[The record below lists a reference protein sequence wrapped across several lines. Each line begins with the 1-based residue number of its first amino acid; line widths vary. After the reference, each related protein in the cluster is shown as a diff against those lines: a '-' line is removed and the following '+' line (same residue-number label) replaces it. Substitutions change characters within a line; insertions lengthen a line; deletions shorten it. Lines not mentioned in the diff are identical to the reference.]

1 MKTKTSVPTA
11 DHQAMRNELI
21 AVMRKYG
28 GKLRSDEVLALAAY
42 TVGQLI
48 ALQDQ
53 RTMTP
58 AMAMELVAS
67 NIEAGNQQAMADCT
81 SASGLPV

>member
-1 MKTKTSVPTA
+1 MKLKTSLPTA

-21 AVMRKYG
+21 EVMRKYG

-42 TVGQLI
+42 TVGQLL

-67 NIEAGNQQAMADCT
+67 NIEAGNQHAIAEVK
-81 SASGLPV
+81 SAGGIPQ

>member
-1 MKTKTSVPTA
+1 MKMKTSLPTA

-53 RTMTP
+53 RTVTP

-67 NIEAGNQQAMADCT
+67 NIEAGNQHALAEVK
-81 SASGLPV
+81 SAGGTQQ

>member
-1 MKTKTSVPTA
+1 MKTKLTAPTPH
-11 DHQAMRNELI
+11 HQAMRDDLI
-21 AVMRKYG
+21 AVMRKHG
-28 GKLRSDEVLALAAY
+28 AHLRSDEVLALAAY

-67 NIEAGNQQAMADCT
+67 NIEAGNQQAQAEVK
-81 SASGLPV
+81 SAGGTPQ